1 MISKKKKK
9 MLHIQKEKKE
19 RERERQRE
27 RVREEG
33 WKELLGSS
41 GKSWETEGQFIPK
54 EPGKDSKK
62 IGAWNWQNLID
73 DADCESNAFYGN
85 VCK

>member
-1 MISKKKKK
+1 MQIALHDFQKKKKNASYT
-9 MLHIQKEKKE
+9 ERKKRK
-19 RERERQRE
+19 RERKTERE

-62 IGAWNWQNLID
+62 IGAWN
-73 DADCESNAFYGN
+73 
-85 VCK
+85 